1 MKKISLSL
9 LAFLCFLGAKAQ
21 FTTPDTGVNWTMQDL
36 LNATASPLTFNGT
49 SYTLTEDLIISENDS
64 FTFDAAD
71 SLYVN
76 QDVLIQ
82 VYGSFSSNPSS
93 GEMVIT
99 ATDSLT
105 PYEGMR
111 FENDSQISINHT
123 VIKNGG
129 GLRVLTPNFSLTNS
143 HLAYNVIGAAT
154 GAVVSVSYGSPIIEN
169 NTFLENDLPAV
180 ASGANQEVSAI
191 INGNYLEGNGQ
202 SNQNRPQINMG
213 PSGIDTLKITQNII
227 IGDPTL
233 DQVGGIAVAN
243 LTGGEIRTIIDDNT
257 ITNNRYGIT
266 VVGGNSFAY
275 IRNNVIENNNTQGA
289 PNLGGSGISLNSSSN
304 TQEVV
309 ATNNEIRGN
318 LWGITVIGEASINLG
333 DNEDNPGGNVF
344 ANNGNSGNIYAL
356 YNNTPYTITALHNCW
371 IEGQA
376 NTLADAES
384 VIFHQADDNSLGE
397 VLYDPV
403 GCESLVVN
411 EQEFEQISFYPN
423 PVQQQLFI
431 NNEQLLEE
439 VRIVDLTGKE
449 VFSKTLQEGQN
460 QIEISLAS
468 GIYLLQFKKGNTIKT
483 EKLIVE

>member
-1 MKKISLSL
+1 MKKLSLSL
-9 LAFLCFLGAKAQ
+9 LALFCLVGAQAQ
-21 FTTPDTGVNWTMQDL
+21 FTTPDTGVNWNLQDL
-36 LNATASPLTFNGT
+36 LNANSSPLIFNGS

-64 FTFDAAD
+64 FNLSTAD
-71 SLYVN
+71 SLYVD

-82 VYGSFSSNPSS
+82 VYGSFTSNPAS

-105 PYEGMR
+105 PYEGLR
-111 FENDSQISINHT
+111 FENDSQISINNT

-143 HLAYNVIGAAT
+143 YLAYNVSGAAT

-180 ASGANQEVSAI
+180 ASGANQEVAAI
-191 INGNYLEGNGQ
+191 ITGNYLEGNGQ

-213 PSGIDTLKITQNII
+213 PSGIDTLKITQNTI
-227 IGDPTL
+227 IGDPAMT
-233 DQVGGIAVAN
+233 QVGGIAVAN
-243 LTGGEIRTIIDDNT
+243 LTGGEIRAIIDNNT
-257 ITNNRYGIT
+257 ISNNRYGIT

-275 IRNNVIENNNTQGA
+275 IRNNTIENNNTQGS

-304 TQEVV
+304 TQQVV

-333 DNEDNPGGNVF
+333 DNSDNPGGNIF
-344 ANNGNSGNIYAL
+344 ANNGNGGNTYAL
-356 YNNTPYTITALHNCW
+356 YNNTSNTITALHNCW
-371 IEGQA
+371 IEGQT

-384 VIFHQADDNSLGE
+384 VIFHQADDNTLGE

-403 GCESLVVN
+403 GCGNLAVN
-411 EQEFEQISFYPN
+411 NNELEAITFYPN
-423 PVQQQLFI
+423 PASNQFLVENIQQLESLKIFDLSGKQVQFQKLDKGNNRI
-431 NNEQLLEE
+431 N
-439 VRIVDLTGKE
+439 
-449 VFSKTLQEGQN
+449 
-460 QIEISLAS
+460 ISLHS
-468 GIYLLQFKKGNTIKT
+468 GVYFVQFNNGKQTIT
-483 EKLIVE
+483 EKLIVK